1 MAPASQ
7 SNVKILYVASTGT
20 RYKIIP
26 VYTHPLCY
34 SFKIDR
40 YTELAVEVD
49 PLLGDLWQTS
59 HIFSSQVSCYM
70 IHVKVDAEARVGFDA
85 VANTCV
91 TLCQLIEAPVPG
103 LSDGRV
109 YPITTSHV

>member
-1 MAPASQ
+1 
-7 SNVKILYVASTGT
+7 
-20 RYKIIP
+20 
-26 VYTHPLCY
+26 
-34 SFKIDR
+34 
-40 YTELAVEVD
+40 
-49 PLLGDLWQTS
+49 
-59 HIFSSQVSCYM
+59 M